1 MPYSKSNKP
10 PHYIFAI
17 SDNFQKDWSTFC
29 TQAGK
34 EQKPISEHL
43 RNVIKKHNDTTD
55 S

>member
-17 SDNFQKDWSTFC
+17 SNSFEKEWTEFC
-29 TQAGK
+29 SEANK

-43 RNVIKKHNDTTD
+43 RNVIKKHNKAD
-55 S
+55 SR